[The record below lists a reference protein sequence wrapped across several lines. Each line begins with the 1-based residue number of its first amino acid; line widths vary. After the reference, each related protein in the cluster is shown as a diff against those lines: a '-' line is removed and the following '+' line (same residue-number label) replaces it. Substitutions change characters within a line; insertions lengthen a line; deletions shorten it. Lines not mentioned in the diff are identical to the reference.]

1 MYRRGFP
8 TMDFGYLPKEKAQTE
23 GSRSLRVGTRSDSLS
38 AFTLPQQSVAPP
50 QFQPYE
56 VRPLISMP
64 LPKMSSMMPMK
75 SPPIG
80 IRFD

>member
-1 MYRRGFP
+1 MYRRP
-8 TMDFGYLPKEKAQTE
+8 YPLMTFGK
-23 GSRSLRVGTRSDSLS
+23 GVGTSPDPLGSLKDK
-38 AFTLPQQSVAPP
+38 AEALPQQSAAPP

-75 SPPIG
+75 PAPIG

>member
-1 MYRRGFP
+1 MTLGSLK
-8 TMDFGYLPKEKAQTE
+8 DKAE
-23 GSRSLRVGTRSDSLS
+23 
-38 AFTLPQQSVAPP
+38 ALPQQSVAPP

>member
-1 MYRRGFP
+1 
-8 TMDFGYLPKEKAQTE
+8 MDFGYLPKEKAQTE